1 MEKLNVLTMEL
12 VQKKKDEISK
22 LKKTKFSVTNNQT
35 KLVKNLA
42 RKNLLTRFK
51 VANDVEQI
59 QELINSVQPGE
70 TLKLVSNVF
79 DSPSIL
85 RSFDPETLKSIYIST
100 WAITEQGILM
110 LKHFTDKNVKI
121 KVLLDT
127 THSYKWVFKSGA
139 FSLLNDFVEFKF
151 TENHTKFQLFEFR
164 DGTYITIVGSMNLSN
179 NPRWENMDIT
189 RDADVYNFYK
199 SWMDEVMSGQT
210 SAQQK
215 LF

>member
-1 MEKLNVLTMEL
+1 
-12 VQKKKDEISK
+12 
-22 LKKTKFSVTNNQT
+22 
-35 KLVKNLA
+35 
-42 RKNLLTRFK
+42 
-51 VANDVEQI
+51 
-59 QELINSVQPGE
+59 
-70 TLKLVSNVF
+70 
-79 DSPSIL
+79 
-85 RSFDPETLKSIYIST
+85 
-100 WAITEQGILM
+100 M

-139 FSLLNDFVEFKF
+139 FSLLNNFVEFKF

-199 SWMDEVMSGQT
+199 SWMDEVMNGKT

>member
-59 QELINSVQPGE
+59 RELINSVQPGE

-199 SWMDEVMSGQT
+199 SWMDEVMNGKT
-210 SAQQK
+210 SAQPK